1 MRKIS
6 IIVAMATNRVIG
18 IKNNLPWHI
27 SDDLKRF
34 KQLTTGHTIIMGRKT
49 YESIGKALPNRT
61 NIVVSRQKNLHYPD
75 VIVCDSIQDAI
86 IQVDDKHDIF
96 IIGGAQIYE
105 QALPFANFMYVT
117 HVDSEIQGDVF
128 FPEYNEKQWKIIS
141 TESRQTEGGLRYRF
155 VDYELSR

>member
-18 IKNNLPWHI
+18 INNSLPWHI

-34 KQLTTGHTIIMGRKT
+34 KQLTTGSTIIMGRKT
-49 YESIGKALPNRT
+49 YESIGNALPNRT

-75 VIVCDSIQDAI
+75 VIVCDSIEDAI
-86 IQVDDKHDIF
+86 SQVDDRHDIF

-105 QALPFANFMYVT
+105 QALPFANHMFVT
-117 HVDSEIQGDVF
+117 HVDRDIKGDVF
-128 FPEYNEKQWKIIS
+128 FPEYNEKHWKIIS
-141 TESRQTEGGLRYRF
+141 AESRQAENGLPYRF
-155 VDYELSR
+155 VDYELSC

>member
-18 IKNNLPWHI
+18 INNSLPWHI

-61 NIVVSRQKNLHYPD
+61 NIVVSRQKKIHYPD
-75 VIVCDSIQDAI
+75 VIMCDSIEDAI
-86 IQVDDKHDIF
+86 IQVDDMHDIF

-105 QALPFANFMYVT
+105 QALPFANHMFVT
-117 HVDSEIQGDVF
+117 HVDREIHGDVF

-141 TESRQTEGGLRYRF
+141 IESRQTESGLPYRF
-155 VDYELSR
+155 VHYELSR

>member
-18 IKNNLPWHI
+18 INNGLPWHI

-61 NIVVSRQKNLHYPD
+61 NIVVSRQKNLHYSD
-75 VIVCDSIQDAI
+75 VIVCDSIEDAI
-86 IQVDDKHDIF
+86 I
-96 IIGGAQIYE
+96 
-105 QALPFANFMYVT
+105 
-117 HVDSEIQGDVF
+117 
-128 FPEYNEKQWKIIS
+128 
-141 TESRQTEGGLRYRF
+141 
-155 VDYELSR
+155 

>member
-18 IKNNLPWHI
+18 INNSLPWHI

-34 KQLTTGHTIIMGRKT
+34 KQLTTGSTIIMGRKT
-49 YESIGKALPNRT
+49 YESIGNALPNRT

-75 VIVCDSIQDAI
+75 VIVCDSIEDAI
-86 IQVDDKHDIF
+86 SQVDDRHDIF

-105 QALPFANFMYVT
+105 QALPYANFMHVT
-117 HVDSEIQGDVF
+117 HVDRDIKGDVF
-128 FPEYNEKQWKIIS
+128 FPEYNEKHWKIIS
-141 TESRQTEGGLRYRF
+141 AESRQAENGLPYRF

>member
-18 IKNNLPWHI
+18 INNGLPWHI

-61 NIVVSRQKNLHYPD
+61 NIVVSRQKKTHY
-75 VIVCDSIQDAI
+75 
-86 IQVDDKHDIF
+86 
-96 IIGGAQIYE
+96 
-105 QALPFANFMYVT
+105 
-117 HVDSEIQGDVF
+117 
-128 FPEYNEKQWKIIS
+128 
-141 TESRQTEGGLRYRF
+141 
-155 VDYELSR
+155 